1 MLKKK
6 IAAPEKRID
15 RIESL
20 APPKGMHDV
29 LPKDMPFWDKVIEAT
44 REIADFY
51 NFSRIETPIA
61 EKVELFEKGVGE
73 TTDIVEKEMYFLKT
87 KGGDKL
93 VLRPEMTAPVVRSY
107 LQNGLHR
114 LPQPQRLYYFG
125 PAFRY
130 ERPQAGRY
138 RQFNQFGFEIIGGDS
153 DPIYDAQV
161 IVASFRLIENLKIKP
176 LIIQISSI
184 GCRICR
190 PGYRKKL
197 VDYYRGQPVCRDCLR
212 RLKLNPLRLLD
223 CKKEVCQPI
232 KAGVPS
238 ILDSLCSPCRS
249 HLKQVFESLEEIDLP
264 YTLNPLLVRGLDY
277 YSRTVFEIFTSEEK
291 DGLPSA
297 PPTASVGLA
306 LASGGRYDYLAE
318 ILGGRPTPGVG
329 VAGGVERLVE
339 LLMERSD
346 AIKLPKPRTKIFLVH
361 IGDLAKR
368 RSLSLIEEFRRG
380 NIGVVSALG
389 KNSLSDQLELA
400 NKIHSPLALILGQ
413 REVYEESIIIRDMI
427 TGVQESVPLK
437 KVVEE
442 VKKRLH

>member
-6 IAAPEKRID
+6 IAAPVKRID

-61 EKVELFEKGVGE
+61 EKEELFEKGVGE

-93 VLRPEMTAPVVRSY
+93 VLRPEMTAPVCRTY
-107 LQNGLHR
+107 LQNGLPR

-190 PGYRKKL
+190 PGYRKK
-197 VDYYRGQPVCRDCLR
+197 
-212 RLKLNPLRLLD
+212 
-223 CKKEVCQPI
+223 EVCQPI

-277 YSRTVFEIFTSEEK
+277 YSRTVFEIFASEEK

>member
-1 MLKKK
+1 
-6 IAAPEKRID
+6 
-15 RIESL
+15 
-20 APPKGMHDV
+20 MHDI
-29 LPKDMPFWDKVIEAT
+29 LPKETPLWDKLIETT

-61 EKVELFEKGVGE
+61 ERVELFERGVGE

-87 KGGDKL
+87 KGGDRL
-93 VLRPEMTAPVVRSY
+93 VLRPEMTAPVMRSY

-138 RQFNQFGFEIIGGDS
+138 RQFHQFGFEIVGGDS
-153 DPIYDAQV
+153 DPVYDAE
-161 IVASFRLIENLKIKP
+161 IIAASYRLIESLKIKP
-176 LIIQISSI
+176 LIIEISSI

-197 VDYYRGQPVCRDCLR
+197 IDYYRGKEICRDCAR
-212 RLKLNPLRLLD
+212 RLKTNPLRLLD
-223 CKKEVCQPI
+223 CKKEACQPI
-232 KAGVPS
+232 KADAPS

-249 HLKQVFESLEEIDLP
+249 HLKQVLESLEEMGLP

-277 YSRTVFEIFTSEEK
+277 YNRTVFEIFVQEEV
-291 DGLPSA
+291 
-297 PPTASVGLA
+297 VGLA

-318 ILGGRPTPGVG
+318 MIGGRPTPGVG
-329 VAGGVERLVE
+329 VAGGAERIIE
-339 LLMERSD
+339 LMMARRDE
-346 AIKLPKPRTKIFLVH
+346 IKLPKPRVKIFLVH
-361 IGDLAKR
+361 IGDLAKK
-368 RSLSLIEEFRRG
+368 RSLALIEEFRRS
-380 NIGVVSALG
+380 NIGVISALG
-389 KNSLSDQLELA
+389 KNSLSEQLETA
-400 NKIHSPLALILGQ
+400 NKVGSPLALILGQ
-413 REVYEESIIIRDMI
+413 REVYEESIILRDMQ

-442 VKKRLH
+442 VKKRLK

>member
-1 MLKKK
+1 MPKKQ

-20 APPKGMHDV
+20 APPRGMHDV

-153 DPIYDAQV
+153 DPVYDAQV
-161 IVASFRLIENLKIKP
+161 IVASFRLIEDLRIKP
-176 LIIQISSI
+176 LVIQINSI

-232 KAGVPS
+232 KAGAPS

-249 HLKQVFESLEEIDLP
+249 HLKQVLESLEEIGLV

-277 YSRTVFEIFTSEEK
+277 YSRTVFEIFASGEK
-291 DGLPSA
+291 ED
-297 PPTASVGLA
+297 VGLA

-339 LLMERSD
+339 LLMERPD
-346 AIKLPKPRTKIFLVH
+346 VIKMPKPRTKIFLVH

-368 RSLSLIEEFRRG
+368 RSLSLIEEFRRC

-389 KNSLSDQLELA
+389 KNSLSEQLESA

-413 REVYEESIIIRDMI
+413 REVYEESIIVRDMI

-442 VKKRLH
+442 VKKRLK